1 MGLILLLAALAAGA
15 AAILLEGAM
24 ASISLFAMAVL
35 AILAFVLLARRK
47 RGPDIP
53 WIVVDGSNVMYWID
67 ETPSLE
73 TVRMVVDA
81 VRAEGFRPV
90 VWFDANAGYLTAGRY
105 LGPQLLSGQ
114 IGVPARQVF
123 VAEKGVPADPLILQ
137 DAKELRARVV
147 TNDRYR
153 DWAERFPKV
162 QEPGFLVRGR
172 IRDGA
177 VSLRLQVPAGDAS
190 RPVPQS
196 GRAAPSSR

>member
-190 RPVPQS
+190 RPVLQP

>member
-1 MGLILLLAALAAGA
+1 
-15 AAILLEGAM
+15 
-24 ASISLFAMAVL
+24 
-35 AILAFVLLARRK
+35 
-47 RGPDIP
+47 
-53 WIVVDGSNVMYWID
+53 
-67 ETPSLE
+67 
-73 TVRMVVDA
+73 MVVDA

-123 VAEKGVPADPLILQ
+123 VAEKGVPADPMILHE
-137 DAKELRARVV
+137 ATSLGARVV

-177 VSLRLQVPAGDAS
+177 VSLRLQVPTADAPRPMPQPGRVAPRS
-190 RPVPQS
+190 R
-196 GRAAPSSR
+196 

>member
-15 AAILLEGAM
+15 AAIVLEGAM
-24 ASISLFAMAVL
+24 ASLSPLVMAVL
-35 AILAFVLLARRK
+35 AVVAFVLLSRRK

-73 TVRMVVDA
+73 TVRRVLDA
-81 VRAEGFRPV
+81 LRAEGFLPL

-105 LGPQLLSGQ
+105 LGPGALSGQ
-114 IGVPARQVF
+114 IGLPARQIF
-123 VAEKGVPADPLILQ
+123 VAEKGVPADPLILHE
-137 DAKELRARVV
+137 ATSLGARVV

-177 VSLRLQVPAGDAS
+177 VSLRLEVPAGDAPRPMPQPGRVAPRS
-190 RPVPQS
+190 R
-196 GRAAPSSR
+196 

>member
-1 MGLILLLAALAAGA
+1 MGLVLLLAALAAGA
-15 AAILLEGAM
+15 AAIVLDGAM
-24 ASISLFAMAVL
+24 ASLSLLAMAVL
-35 AILAFVLLARRK
+35 GVVAFVLLARRK
-47 RGPDIP
+47 RGPDIA

-67 ETPSLE
+67 ETPSLD

-81 VRAEGFRPV
+81 LHAEGFRPV

-105 LGPQLLSGQ
+105 LGPEALSGQ
-114 IGVPARQVF
+114 IGLPERQIF
-123 VAEKGVPADPLILQ
+123 VAEKGVPADPLILKG
-137 DAKELRARVV
+137 AEGLCARVV

-177 VSLRLQVPAGDAS
+177 VSLRLQVPAGDAP
-190 RPVPQS
+190 RPLPQS